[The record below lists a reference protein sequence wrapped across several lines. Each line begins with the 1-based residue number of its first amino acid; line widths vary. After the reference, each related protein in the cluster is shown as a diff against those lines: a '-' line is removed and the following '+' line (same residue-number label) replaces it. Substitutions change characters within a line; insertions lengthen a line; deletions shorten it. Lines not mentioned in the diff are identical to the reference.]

1 VPAAGPRLPPSCARR
16 AGVSPWY
23 APCLIGEGLELF
35 TTLQR
40 LGVPSK
46 MIYFPDEGH
55 WINRP
60 ANSVLWY
67 RTFVEWMDR
76 WIK

>member
-1 VPAAGPRLPPSCARR
+1 
-16 AGVSPWY
+16 
-23 APCLIGEGLELF
+23 
-35 TTLQR
+35 LQR

-67 RTFVEWMDR
+67 RTFIEWMDR